1 MATSILVVD
10 DDSSFREAV
19 SELLRARGFEI
30 AGHAADRNDAVA
42 AVQMLGPDAVLLDI
56 QLAMSN
62 GFDVL
67 RELMRT
73 DDGLPVLLTSSDSG
87 AASQSLAIQ
96 RGAVGFVP
104 KGELADADLRRYFAR

>member
-1 MATSILVVD
+1 MATSILVID

-56 QLAMSN
+56 QLAVTN
-62 GFDVL
+62 GFDLL
-67 RELMRT
+67 RELRRI
-73 DDGLPVLLTSSDSG
+73 DDDLPVLLTSSDSG
-87 AASQSLAIQ
+87 AASQSLAIE

-104 KGELADADLRRYFAR
+104 KGELADADLGNYLVR